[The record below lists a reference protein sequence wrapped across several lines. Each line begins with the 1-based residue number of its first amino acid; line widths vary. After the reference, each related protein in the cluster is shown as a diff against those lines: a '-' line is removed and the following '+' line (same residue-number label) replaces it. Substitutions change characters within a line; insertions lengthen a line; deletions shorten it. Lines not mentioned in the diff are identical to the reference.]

1 MKESRKMIK
10 MSLFPALGI
19 SHWAALA
26 LLVGAVAGCGK
37 KPALTPPGN
46 HGAGPMGPP
55 GAMGPVE
62 VGVVTVATTKVNFTQ
77 DLLGRV
83 SALRV
88 AEVRARVNGI
98 ILKRFFTEGSD
109 VKAADVLY
117 QIDPAPYVA
126 TLNNA
131 KGALAKAQANAEGAR
146 LKEQRNRKLLDTHV
160 ISQQDY
166 DDAIATLHAYEA
178 DVMAGAAAV
187 ETAQINLSY
196 TKVTAPV
203 SGRIGASQV
212 TEGAYV
218 RETDATLL
226 AKIQQLDGVYV
237 DVTQSSYQLLRLKR
251 QVASKEIE
259 TDDAGQATVKLLLE
273 DGTEYA
279 EKGALQFSDVTV
291 DPSTSSVMLRS
302 TFPNPGGELLPGMF
316 VRARLAAGQKHDAIL
331 APQLAVTRNQKGQP
345 LAFVVGADGT
355 AELRVLDATTTV
367 GNQWLVRSGLKVGDQ
382 LIVSNLQQ
390 VRAGTPVKATPAY
403 LTAMPTPQPRVN

>member
-1 MKESRKMIK
+1 
-10 MSLFPALGI
+10 
-19 SHWAALA
+19 
-26 LLVGAVAGCGK
+26 
-37 KPALTPPGN
+37 
-46 HGAGPMGPP
+46 
-55 GAMGPVE
+55 
-62 VGVVTVATTKVNFTQ
+62 
-77 DLLGRV
+77 
-83 SALRV
+83 
-88 AEVRARVNGI
+88 VNGI